1 MNPFIRLLGMK
12 NSTDKNSN
20 YHFINVS
27 LTFAPRIPAKNEMKK
42 TSQSDGH
49 LFVSIFDERFLR
61 SPAAAVICEIE
72 EGEDE
77 GRNHFRDYPF
87 KLEGEAGRSE
97 RAPMGM
103 GKGR

>member
-1 MNPFIRLLGMK
+1 MLGIK

-20 YHFINVS
+20 YYFIDVS
-27 LTFAPRIPAKNEMKK
+27 LTFAPRIPAKNEMKQK
-42 TSQSDGH
+42 QLKATVN

-72 EGEDE
+72 EGGDE

>member
-1 MNPFIRLLGMK
+1 MN

-20 YHFINVS
+20 YYFINIS

-49 LFVSIFDERFLR
+49 LFMSIFDERFLR

-72 EGEDE
+72 EGKTRDGTISAIIPSSWRGKQEEVSGHQWEWGKEDE
-77 GRNHFRDYPF
+77 IPPRT
-87 KLEGEAGRSE
+87 E
-97 RAPMGM
+97 
-103 GKGR
+103 